1 MRMIHSVH
9 ACIVVRG
16 RFYIEHVAYNRRLC
30 AFTAQKSDSRTFTAD
45 ERQRLR
51 TAPTERQQLGQV
63 CKSDG
68 KHVYTRYTQRT
79 ASNGSLSRDEA
90 AEPALE
96 ACYGTASEGRNERP
110 ARARASARTA
120 KFAGRRRSH
129 LAACPGH
136 LHRAEAEP
144 EAACTRAQSAGER
157 RVTVENES
165 EEG

>member
-1 MRMIHSVH
+1 MRVH
-9 ACIVVRG
+9 GVNERQP
-16 RFYIEHVAYNRRLC
+16 HVP
-30 AFTAQKSDSRTFTAD
+30 AD
-45 ERQRLR
+45 ARQRLR

-129 LAACPGH
+129 LAACLGH

-157 RVTVENES
+157 RVTVENEN